1 VQSVRT
7 PVFSGIARYSGPEMH
22 RLFHILCEK
31 VRATFHN
38 SQIKQGCLVH
48 NVVPLRSSVIY
59 NQRFIRYSHG
69 PGETVTMTGRV
80 PRTAAAAEVLTGGSL
95 ISDAKLKQ
103 LYATMVRCRLL
114 TEHAARLPKQSGSAY
129 HASMGQEAIASG
141 WVTDLRPEDTIALS
155 PDDSIAGLV
164 KGVPLGEIV
173 AQLYRRRSTHAAN
186 GLGHNIIPPFS
197 TPEQLRMVTEV
208 ASANRRKQKGNVVVA
223 FTRAATTALADWK
236 QVLKLAAKRKLPIL
250 FVVENNPWFPTSP
263 AASSNHV
270 DPLAIGEE
278 DSLIERARSRR
289 IPVITVDGNDVVA
302 IYRVAYES
310 LERVRQGDG
319 PVLVEGK
326 IYRESGQTGARP
338 GWHTGRDPLTHMERY
353 LKARKLFAARW
364 KKQLMDE
371 FSQELDAAIK
381 AARKAQRAAAG

>member
-1 VQSVRT
+1 
-7 PVFSGIARYSGPEMH
+7 
-22 RLFHILCEK
+22 
-31 VRATFHN
+31 
-38 SQIKQGCLVH
+38 
-48 NVVPLRSSVIY
+48 
-59 NQRFIRYSHG
+59 
-69 PGETVTMTGRV
+69 MTGRV
-80 PRTAAAAEVLTGGSL
+80 PRTAAAAEVSAGGSL

-114 TEHAARLPKQSGSAY
+114 TEHAARLRKQSGSVY

-141 WVTDLRPEDTIALS
+141 WVIDLRPEDTIALS

-173 AQLYRRRSTHAAN
+173 AQLYRRRPATNHAPTAN
-186 GLGHNIIPPFS
+186 GFTHNIIPPCS
-197 TPEQLRMVTEV
+197 TPEQLHMVTEV
-208 ASANRRKQKGNVVVA
+208 ASAHRRKKKGNVVVA
-223 FTRAATTALADWK
+223 FARAATSAPADWK
-236 QVLKLAAKRKLPIL
+236 HTLKRAAKRNLPII
-250 FVVENNPWFPTSP
+250 FAVENNPWSLTSP
-263 AASSNHV
+263 APSPAPSSNHA
-270 DPLAIGEE
+270 LAIGEE
-278 DSLIERARSRR
+278 DPLIEHAKSHR

-326 IYRESGQTGARP
+326 VYRALGQTGSRK
-338 GWHTGRDPLTHMERY
+338 GRHSGRDPLTHMERY

-364 KKQLMDE
+364 KNELVDE

-381 AARKAQRAAAG
+381 AARKALV